1 MKNVSKYFAVSE
13 IFPIFGPTI
22 IKDIKIMDNQFDAK
36 NIIQMAQNSKDALI
50 ELYNNSSPEERNLIL
65 KIIGGVAGLAVFF
78 SYLKSLG
85 TPQK

>member
-1 MKNVSKYFAVSE
+1 MKKVSKCFAVSE
-13 IFPIFGPTI
+13 IFPIFAPTI

-50 ELYNNSSPEERNLIL
+50 ELYKNSSSEERNLIL

>member
-1 MKNVSKYFAVSE
+1 MKKVSKCFAVSE
-13 IFPIFGPTI
+13 IFPIFAPTI
-22 IKDIKIMDNQFDAK
+22 IKDIKIMDNKFDAK

-85 TPQK
+85 TSQK

>member
-1 MKNVSKYFAVSE
+1 MKNVSKGFVVSE
-13 IFPIFGPTI
+13 IFPIFAPTI

>member
-1 MKNVSKYFAVSE
+1 MKKVSKCFADSV
-13 IFPIFGPTI
+13 IFPIFATII

>member
-1 MKNVSKYFAVSE
+1 
-13 IFPIFGPTI
+13 
-22 IKDIKIMDNQFDAK
+22 MDNQFDAK

-50 ELYNNSSPEERNLIL
+50 ELYKNSSSEERNLIL

-78 SYLKSLG
+78 SYLKGLG

>member
-1 MKNVSKYFAVSE
+1 MKKVSNSFAVSE
-13 IFPIFGPTI
+13 IFPIFAPTI

-65 KIIGGVAGLAVFF
+65 KL
-78 SYLKSLG
+78 LEESLVL
-85 TPQK
+85 QYFLVI

>member
-1 MKNVSKYFAVSE
+1 MKKVSNYFVVSE
-13 IFPIFGPTI
+13 IFPIFAQTI
-22 IKDIKIMDNQFDAK
+22 STNRIIMDNQFDAK

>member
-1 MKNVSKYFAVSE
+1 MKKVSNSFAVSE
-13 IFPIFGPTI
+13 IFPIFAPTI

-36 NIIQMAQNSKDALI
+36 NIIQMAQDSKDALI